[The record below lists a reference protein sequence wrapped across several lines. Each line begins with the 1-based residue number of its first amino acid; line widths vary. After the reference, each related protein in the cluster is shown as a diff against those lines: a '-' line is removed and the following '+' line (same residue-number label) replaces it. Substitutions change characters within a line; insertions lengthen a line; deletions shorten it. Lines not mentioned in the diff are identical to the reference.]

1 MKPEEDNIIFTLV
14 YLEKEYRVCTHRNK
28 YHSLMVLIADYL
40 SLPGFGL
47 CSGMGSCGTCMVNI
61 KEKNS
66 PFVWHALSCDVQ
78 VNDELANTIIYIP
91 TQLY

>member
-14 YLEKEYRVCTHRNK
+14 YLEKEYRVYTHRNK

-47 CSGMGSCGTCMVNI
+47 CSGMGSCGTCMVEI
-61 KEKNS
+61 REKNS
-66 PFVWHALSCDVQ
+66 SFVRHRLSCEVQ
-78 VNDELANTIIYIP
+78 VNDELANTTIFIAAEIY
-91 TQLY
+91 